1 MSQSTQI
8 RAMDDYFHSLLLE
21 EEEATAQG
29 HEPLPEPRRLVAVE
43 TRVAPRPYL
52 EEPERRERLAELL
65 SQVGQVQEE
74 MEAITY
80 LEVESLA
87 IEAEEV
93 TPAPVEAPPVTH
105 LVEETLVAEESALAQ
120 PEPDL
125 AQWQNIEPGSEF
137 QALFF
142 DVSGVTFAVPLSELG
157 GIHRISEVTSIFGQ
171 APWFSGL
178 MTMREEKLKV
188 VDTALWVM
196 PDDPHTEM
204 APYHYLI
211 TLGNSSWGLS
221 CHHLK
226 GTERLKYDQVKWRHQ
241 EGKRPWLAGMVKDK
255 KCALLHVDEL
265 LRLLDRGVN
274 IEGR

>member
-21 EEEATAQG
+21 EEEAAALEL
-29 HEPLPEPRRLVAVE
+29 EPTPEPRRLVAVE
-43 TRVAPRPYL
+43 TRVTPRPYF

-74 MEAITY
+74 MEAITHQ
-80 LEVESLA
+80 EVQSLA

-93 TPAPVEAPPVTH
+93 AVAPVVAPPVSDV
-105 LVEETLVAEESALAQ
+105 VETTSVAEETAFESESEA
-120 PEPDL
+120 

-196 PDDPHTEM
+196 PDNPHTDM
-204 APYHYLI
+204 PPYHYLI
-211 TLGNSSWGLS
+211 TLGDSSWGLS
-221 CHHLK
+221 CHYLK
-226 GTERLKYDQVKWRHQ
+226 GTERLHYDQVKWRHQ
-241 EGKRPWLAGMVKDK
+241 EGKRPWLAGMVKEK

-265 LRLLDRGVN
+265 LRLLERGVN